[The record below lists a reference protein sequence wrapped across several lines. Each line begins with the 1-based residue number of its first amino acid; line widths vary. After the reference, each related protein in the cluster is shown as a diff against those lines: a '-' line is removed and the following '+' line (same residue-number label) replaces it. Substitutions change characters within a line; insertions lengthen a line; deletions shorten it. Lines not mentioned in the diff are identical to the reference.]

1 MKAYLKNYRQSPRK
15 VRLVTDLI
23 KGKHVEQALVNL
35 KYVPKRASVI
45 IKNLLE
51 SAVSNAKN
59 NFNIE
64 KENLIV
70 KDIRVDEA
78 PVLKRTSPRAR
89 GSAYRIKKRSS
100 NVSLVLEEKT
110 FEENKKTRINKTKKA
125 EKADKTSKTN

>member
-15 VRLVTDLI
+15 VRLVASLI
-23 KGKHVEQALVNL
+23 KGKQVNQALVNL
-35 KYVPKRASVI
+35 QYVPKRASSV

-64 KENLIV
+64 KENLVV

-100 NVSLVLEEKT
+100 NVSVILAEKT
-110 FEENKKTRINKTKKA
+110 FEEIKKSRINKTNQVN
-125 EKADKTSKTN
+125 KTN